1 MNLKEKLEAEQQD
14 EPLVLL
20 YMEGM
25 FWKAYEQSA
34 MRFTK
39 EVKAYKLQKRYVK
52 TVNSEIV
59 SMGFPNGSLQ
69 DVLKGRDFMKVNEKL
84 ISFRVET
91 AFTAAEFEEWKSALP
106 LESEGTSPS
115 AATLVGKGDAR
126 FSEAERNVLSQLAAF
141 RVEKASPLECMML
154 VSDLQALLKQ

>member
-1 MNLKEKLEAEQQD
+1 MNLKEKLEAELQD
-14 EPLVLL
+14 EPLVFL

-39 EVKAYKLQKRYVK
+39 EVKAYRLQKRFVK

-59 SMGFPNGSLQ
+59 SMGFPNGSLL
-69 DVLKGRDFMKVNEKL
+69 DVLKGRDFTKVNDKQ

-106 LESEGTSPS
+106 SESEEPFL
-115 AATLVGKGDAR
+115 AATLSGKRDAR

-141 RVEKASPLECMML
+141 RVEKASPLECMLL
-154 VSDLQALLKQ
+154 VSDLQTLLKQ